1 MHQRIK
7 EEKMNIEIVDR
18 LNQIEIQ
25 EQVKW
30 IFFFSRNFDKF
41 KVQTQNCKKTNVMEF
56 HIDEYSLMVILY
68 KPKEPF
74 CPQETARRQAE
85 LTSRV
90 RAPAEAEKYRMQV
103 IWGGFCWNQNALL
116 QFFKKW
122 TRNICLFL
130 DPGRSRSQENSS
142 RGGGCGR
149 CSGAEGAFSC
159 GMRETFDLNSLLEF
173 DLIVMVSGCW
183 TVDQVEM

>member
-1 MHQRIK
+1 
-7 EEKMNIEIVDR
+7 MNIEIVDR

-68 KPKEPF
+68 KPKEPSD
-74 CPQETARRQAE
+74 PQETARRQAE

-103 IWGGFCWNQNALL
+103 SWGGF
-116 QFFKKW
+116 
-122 TRNICLFL
+122 
-130 DPGRSRSQENSS
+130 G
-142 RGGGCGR
+142 
-149 CSGAEGAFSC
+149 
-159 GMRETFDLNSLLEF
+159 
-173 DLIVMVSGCW
+173 
-183 TVDQVEM
+183 

>member
-1 MHQRIK
+1 
-7 EEKMNIEIVDR
+7 MNIEIVDR

-56 HIDEYSLMVILY
+56 HIDEYSLIMVILY

-74 CPQETARRQAE
+74 DPQETARRQAE

-103 IWGGFCWNQNALL
+103 SWGGF
-116 QFFKKW
+116 
-122 TRNICLFL
+122 
-130 DPGRSRSQENSS
+130 G
-142 RGGGCGR
+142 
-149 CSGAEGAFSC
+149 
-159 GMRETFDLNSLLEF
+159 
-173 DLIVMVSGCW
+173 
-183 TVDQVEM
+183 